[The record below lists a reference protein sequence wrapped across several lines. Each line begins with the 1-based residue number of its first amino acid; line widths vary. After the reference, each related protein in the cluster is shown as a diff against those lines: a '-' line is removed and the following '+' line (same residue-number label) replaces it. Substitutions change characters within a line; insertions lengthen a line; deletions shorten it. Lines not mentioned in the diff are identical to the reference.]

1 MAAQSKNA
9 GRGRT
14 VPSQSSLLSSLL
26 HLDLLT
32 HLQPSL
38 ALLKSLPSSNVLS
51 LERKED
57 LLCPFHVCNRL
68 HALSTNHQVRR
79 KLLLQVFD
87 FSIFSANALLEF
99 IDADHG
105 LLIFNLESYVFFLE
119 VGNVSGGDFVADLLD
134 GCISVVLW
142 TSLADKGSINSLA
155 ASWVLALESVS
166 WIHDRCFSDAGCML

>member
-38 ALLKSLPSSNVLS
+38 ALLKSLPRSNVLS

-57 LLCPFHVCNRL
+57 LLCPFHLCNRL
-68 HALSTNHQVRR
+68 HVLSINHRLRR
-79 KLLLQVFD
+79 KSVLQVLD
-87 FSIFSANALLEF
+87 FSISLFWLTSRQSSTHLLALPGGQYCTRALPC
-99 IDADHG
+99 G
-105 LLIFNLESYVFFLE
+105 LLGLSVLA
-119 VGNVSGGDFVADLLD
+119 GLH
-134 GCISVVLW
+134 ISVVML
-142 TSLADKGSINSLA
+142 TGGSFQLTCNSL
-155 ASWVLALESVS
+155 VKNRL
-166 WIHDRCFSDAGCML
+166 RCVD